1 MSDDGTP
8 RKAPTEDDDAEE
20 EGNVSALLPMVDFG
34 APTPAHP
41 RILIRHPN
49 DNHDDEFDDDDDDDL
64 DNDNDDNPTVLLQME
79 TPSRPS
85 LKKST
90 KYSSNGLL
98 PSRQN
103 LSYLSPQPPTPSS
116 LSFLSRSRRQRV
128 PSNNSSVT
136 KNKSRRTSG
145 TSNASASRRSSKI
158 RPQGGLERGS
168 ILSWEAVLERS
179 KELSDGD
186 ADELGMISTI
196 ALGSLGTMS
205 PGFGTPM
212 YQRLS
217 FTSAATDRDR
227 SVSSRRT
234 SGAVRR
240 SRTSQTTKENEV
252 IVSADASD
260 AGSTPGSA
268 RLQPPETP
276 SPLGASTL
284 GKKSPVGLTF
294 TPLDPAP
301 KYVRGRATKE
311 QTAADKLK
319 KQLDYQTAQL
329 QAVQLQLENALQDLE
344 IRNAA
349 VASLEDT
356 RAQFLKE
363 RLAFEAAKQEWAQKE
378 AKWMSR
384 QQAWTAR
391 EQRTKEA
398 NELKELLEMENGLKA
413 RWTAVDEEIQRETQR
428 IAQGRELLS
437 ILLVDVELWMRK
449 CGTDSSP

>member
-1 MSDDGTP
+1 M
-8 RKAPTEDDDAEE
+8 
-20 EGNVSALLPMVDFG
+20 
-34 APTPAHP
+34 
-41 RILIRHPN
+41 
-49 DNHDDEFDDDDDDDL
+49 
-64 DNDNDDNPTVLLQME
+64 
-79 TPSRPS
+79 
-85 LKKST
+85 
-90 KYSSNGLL
+90 
-98 PSRQN
+98 
-103 LSYLSPQPPTPSS
+103 
-116 LSFLSRSRRQRV
+116 
-128 PSNNSSVT
+128 
-136 KNKSRRTSG
+136 
-145 TSNASASRRSSKI
+145 
-158 RPQGGLERGS
+158 
-168 ILSWEAVLERS
+168 
-179 KELSDGD
+179 
-186 ADELGMISTI
+186 
-196 ALGSLGTMS
+196 
-205 PGFGTPM
+205 
-212 YQRLS
+212 
-217 FTSAATDRDR
+217 
-227 SVSSRRT
+227 
-234 SGAVRR
+234 
-240 SRTSQTTKENEV
+240 